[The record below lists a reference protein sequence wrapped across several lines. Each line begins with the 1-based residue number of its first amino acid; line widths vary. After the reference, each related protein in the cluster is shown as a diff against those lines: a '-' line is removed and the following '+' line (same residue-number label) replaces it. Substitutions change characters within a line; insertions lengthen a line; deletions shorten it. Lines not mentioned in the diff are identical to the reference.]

1 VRKDATRGTGEEQRA
16 RRCVTGDPKTSVSA
30 ELPGAIS
37 LSGRHAPR
45 VDSINRRTTL
55 EKASKAGFVRAAG
68 SIKF

>member
-16 RRCVTGDPKTSVSA
+16 RVTGDPKTSVSA

-55 EKASKAGFVRAAG
+55 ERASKAGFVRAAG